1 MAVFLKRKK
10 ALITI
15 NCGNIHYNY
24 LWQFSLKGRKP
35 LVFLAVEELLVSE
48 GKNSA
53 FDWLIFHYFLHLI
66 FRLTCKRWWKIS
78 QLKIMQHWMPFS
90 KFFLWIVRKV
100 VTNSTK
106 LFCIDMYVS
115 MRIEVFWQSKHDF
128 SSGLLFL
135 VFCAK
140 NLGGLPDVHLRSL
153 ELPILTL
160 SSETWLRAKAQSR
173 CM

>member
-1 MAVFLKRKK
+1 
-10 ALITI
+10 
-15 NCGNIHYNY
+15 
-24 LWQFSLKGRKP
+24 
-35 LVFLAVEELLVSE
+35 
-48 GKNSA
+48 
-53 FDWLIFHYFLHLI
+53 
-66 FRLTCKRWWKIS
+66 
-78 QLKIMQHWMPFS
+78 MPFS

-153 ELPILTL
+153 YSL
-160 SSETWLRAKAQSR
+160 SVLKLG
-173 CM
+173 